1 MPPNHTNAP
10 ASTPNIIKRNKASAN
25 LTNEGGIIA
34 VSVEDV
40 ILLASTSPV
49 DNVLAGDDTEL
60 GAVAIS
66 TCAGRTD
73 VFVSATA
80 PVVESCQ

>member
-25 LTNEGGIIA
+25 PANEGGIIA

-40 ILLASTSPV
+40 TPLAATSPAA
-49 DNVLAGDDTEL
+49 NVLAGDDIEL
-60 GAVAIS
+60 ETVAIS
-66 TCAGRTD
+66 TCAGRPD